1 MRPADLLLFFVIF
14 ASMATAV
21 LIPATGT
28 LFHPFILHFMML
40 LLFLS
45 FIKIDFHALLDAA
58 PSALVRLAFLVAVKL
73 VALPA
78 LLYWITLAIVPDY
91 AIPVLLLSGI
101 STGVVAPF
109 IATLVDADVVRV
121 LRMVIVT
128 SVLVPFSLPLLVKI
142 LAGAEITIPLETMIR
157 LLAMVIFVPMI
168 AVLVARRFIPRVL
181 DAITAYQF
189 PITLTLF
196 AIINLGVFSKY
207 SSYFFVHPGQ
217 LLVSLV
223 IVYILSAV
231 FYGAGL
237 AITPNRGLP
246 NRLAAG
252 VSLALMNN
260 VLVIVFSS
268 AFFGPLAPLLA
279 AMYIFPFY
287 TMIVPVRLLARRLRG
302 PGDAR
307 IRSA

>member
-14 ASMATAV
+14 ASMAAAV
-21 LIPATGT
+21 LYPGMGT
-28 LFHPFILHFMML
+28 LFQPFILHFMML

-45 FIKIDFHALLDAA
+45 FIKIDFRALLDAT
-58 PSALVRLAFLVAVKL
+58 PPALLRLAFLVAVKL
-73 VALPA
+73 VVLPT
-78 LLYWITLAIVPDY
+78 LLYWAALAIVPDY

-142 LAGAEITIPLETMIR
+142 LAGAEITIPLEAMIQ

-168 AVLVARRFIPRVL
+168 AVLVARRLIPRVL
-181 DAITAYQF
+181 NAITAYQF

-223 IVYILSAV
+223 IVYVLSAM
-231 FYGAGL
+231 FYATGF

-279 AMYIFPFY
+279 AMYMFPFY
-287 TMIVPVRLLARRLRG
+287 TMIVPVRLLARRIKDTA
-302 PGDAR
+302 DAR
-307 IRSA
+307 LECA